1 MPEVID
7 LTDLPSDLEED
18 PEQSPPPYPDEEDEG
33 SIPREETRPQ
43 LLDAIQ
49 TVPEQ
54 RLRQLVTNLV
64 YTLPAAE
71 QALTDELVVVRKRTR
86 EVASRWE
93 VCDHCDEEFDVGTKR
108 RQGECQYHPGDL
120 EVNYEAFVDWDPDCH
135 GPEDTPQNRRDFPEN
150 FQWNCCDEDGTVRGC
165 EKGVHVPLEHKR
177 RRS

>member
-18 PEQSPPPYPDEEDEG
+18 PEQSPPRYSDEEDEG

-49 TVPEQ
+49 TIPEQ

-93 VCDHCDEEFDVGTKR
+93 VCDLCDEEFDVGTKR
-108 RQGECQYHPGDL
+108 RQGECQYHPGASSVL
-120 EVNYEAFVDWDPDCH
+120 QYF
-135 GPEDTPQNRRDFPEN
+135 GSRTSS
-150 FQWNCCDEDGTVRGC
+150 
-165 EKGVHVPLEHKR
+165 
-177 RRS
+177 RSSHSS

>member
-18 PEQSPPPYPDEEDEG
+18 EPSSPRYSDEQDEG

-54 RLRQLVTNLV
+54 RLRQLVTSLV

-71 QALTDELVVVRKRTR
+71 QALTDELVVVHKRTR

-93 VCDHCDEEFDVGTKR
+93 VCCNCDEEFDVGTKR
-108 RQGECQYHPGDL
+108 RQGECQYHPGPLSIL
-120 EVNYEAFVDWDPDCH
+120 ENSPS
-135 GPEDTPQNRRDFPEN
+135 GSRN
-150 FQWNCCDEDGTVRGC
+150 F
-165 EKGVHVPLEHKR
+165 
-177 RRS
+177 S